1 MTEGLVKPIGISD
14 VQRMTASDRSPVAP
28 PLNYHHLFYFWA
40 VAHEGSVAGA
50 VARLGVAQA
59 TVSEQL
65 RQLER
70 TLGVALTT
78 RRGRTI
84 ALTEQ
89 GHVVLR
95 YADEIFSLGR
105 DLVTAARTRVDG
117 RPLRFTIGVA
127 DSLPKVTA
135 TRLLQPALALG
146 PLWRVSVRTGPTAR
160 LVAELAADAID
171 LVIADAPMPAASRVR
186 AFNHLLGDSPIGVF
200 AASALAERLAPG
212 FPRSLH
218 RAPMLLPAE
227 GSPLRRHVDA
237 WLQEHA
243 IEPDVVAEVDDM
255 ALLQLL
261 GHDGIGAFCAPSVV
275 AEEVERTFD
284 VRAIGKLRGA
294 RERFWAV
301 SAERR
306 IRHPAVLAI
315 ADAARARLAT
325 GRRPRG

>member
-1 MTEGLVKPIGISD
+1 MAGHDRGSEGP
-14 VQRMTASDRSPVAP
+14 A
-28 PLNYHHLFYFWA
+28 LNYHHLHYFWA

-50 VARLGVAQA
+50 VTRLGVAQA
-59 TVSEQL
+59 TISEQL
-65 RQLER
+65 RELER
-70 TLGVALTT
+70 ALGVPLLV
-78 RRGRTI
+78 RRGRTL

-105 DLVTAARTRVDG
+105 DLVSAARTRIEG

-146 PLWRVSVRTGPTAR
+146 PLWRVAVRTAPTPR
-160 LVAELAADAID
+160 LVADLAADAVD
-171 LVIADAPMPAASRVR
+171 LVIADAPMPAGSRVR
-186 AFNHLLGDSPIGVF
+186 AYNHLLGESPIAVF
-200 AASALAERLAPG
+200 AASRLAASLSPG

-218 RAPMLLPAE
+218 RAPMLMPAE

-237 WLQEHA
+237 WCQAHA

-261 GHDGIGAFCAPSVV
+261 GHDGVGAFCAPSVV
-275 AEEVERTFD
+275 TDEIERTFD
-284 VRAIGKLRGA
+284 VRALGRLRGA
-294 RERFWAV
+294 RERFYAV
-301 SAERR
+301 STERR

-315 ADAARARLAT
+315 ADAARARLAAA
-325 GRRPRG
+325 RRPRGR

>member
-1 MTEGLVKPIGISD
+1 
-14 VQRMTASDRSPVAP
+14 MTAIDRGADAP
-28 PLNYHHLFYFWA
+28 PLNYHHLHYFWA

-59 TVSEQL
+59 TISEQL
-65 RQLER
+65 KALER
-70 TLGVALTT
+70 TLGVQLTV
-78 RRGRTI
+78 RRGRSL

-105 DLVTAARTRVDG
+105 DLVSAARTRIEG

-127 DSLPKVTA
+127 ESLPKVTA

-146 PLWRVSVRTGPTAR
+146 PLWRVTVRTGPSAR
-160 LVAELAADAID
+160 LVADLAADAVD
-171 LVIADAPMPAASRVR
+171 LVIADAPMPPGSRVR
-186 AFNHLLGDSPIGVF
+186 AYNHPLGESSISVF
-200 AASALAERLAPG
+200 AASALAAVLAPG
-212 FPRSLH
+212 FPRSLD

-227 GSPLRRHVDA
+227 GSPLRRHVDG
-237 WLQEHA
+237 WLQANA

-261 GHDGIGAFCAPSVV
+261 GHDGAGAFCAPSVV
-275 AEEVERTFD
+275 ADEVERTFD
-284 VRAIGKLRGA
+284 VRAIGKLRGV

-301 SAERR
+301 STERR

-315 ADAARARLAT
+315 ADAARARLASA
-325 GRRPRG
+325 RRARR

>member
-1 MTEGLVKPIGISD
+1 MPLP
-14 VQRMTASDRSPVAP
+14 DRPADAP
-28 PLNYHHLFYFWA
+28 PLNYHHLHYFWA

-50 VARLGVAQA
+50 VQRLGVAQA
-59 TVSEQL
+59 TVSEQV
-65 RQLER
+65 RALER
-70 TLGVALTT
+70 TLGVPLLA
-78 RRGRTI
+78 RRGRSV

-105 DLVTAARTRVDG
+105 DLVHAARTRVEG

-146 PLWRVSVRTGPTAR
+146 PLWRVSVRTGPSAR
-160 LVAELAADAID
+160 LVADLAADAVD
-171 LVIADAPMPAASRVR
+171 LVIADAPMPAGSRVR
-186 AFNHLLGDSPIGVF
+186 AYNHLLGESPIAVF
-200 AASALAERLAPG
+200 AASRLAAALAPG

-218 RAPMLLPAE
+218 GAPMLLPAD
-227 GSPLRRHVDA
+227 GSPLRRDVDA
-237 WLQEHA
+237 WCQQHG

-261 GHDGIGAFCAPSVV
+261 GHDGVGAFCAPAVV

-284 VRAIGKLRGA
+284 VRLLGRLRGA
-294 RERFWAV
+294 RERFWAL
-301 SAERR
+301 STERR
-306 IRHPAVLAI
+306 IRHPGVLAI
-315 ADAARARLAT
+315 ADAARARLAST
-325 GRRPRG
+325 RRPRARP

>member
-1 MTEGLVKPIGISD
+1 
-14 VQRMTASDRSPVAP
+14 MTATDRGADAP
-28 PLNYHHLFYFWA
+28 PLNYHHLHYFWA

-65 RQLER
+65 KALER
-70 TLGVALTT
+70 ALGVQLTV
-78 RRGRTI
+78 RRGRSL

-105 DLVTAARTRVDG
+105 DLVSAARTRIDG

-127 DSLPKVTA
+127 ESLPKVTA

-146 PLWRVSVRTGPTAR
+146 PLWRVTVRTGPSAR
-160 LVAELAADAID
+160 LVAELAADAVD
-171 LVIADAPMPAASRVR
+171 LVIADAPMPPGSRVR
-186 AFNHLLGDSPIGVF
+186 AYNHLLGESSISVF
-200 AASALAERLAPG
+200 AASQLAAVLASG
-212 FPRSLH
+212 FPRSLD
-218 RAPMLLPAE
+218 RAPMLLPAD
-227 GSPLRRHVDA
+227 GSPLRRHVDG
-237 WLQEHA
+237 WLQANA
-243 IEPDVVAEVDDM
+243 IDPDVVAEVDDM

-261 GHDGIGAFCAPSVV
+261 GHDGAGAFCAPSVV
-275 AEEVERTFD
+275 AEEIERTFD
-284 VRAIGKLRGA
+284 VRAIGKLRGV

-301 SAERR
+301 STERR

-315 ADAARARLAT
+315 ADAARARLASARR
-325 GRRPRG
+325 GRR